1 MVKRFGIENAHLYIE
16 ANETALHEYAKL
28 CQSIDCGF
36 EWKDSY
42 VYALDDPKKLEK
54 EMENVEVH
62 EMNIP
67 IITNVTAEY
76 INCKDDIKKLLKEQ
90 VSNSVLWEDSIR
102 KMISDGVDTF
112 IEIGPGKALSGFMK
126 KIDKSM
132 RVFNVEDMASLSNT
146 LIGLRGE

>member
-1 MVKRFGIENAHLYIE
+1 M
-16 ANETALHEYAKL
+16 
-28 CQSIDCGF
+28 
-36 EWKDSY
+36 
-42 VYALDDPKKLEK
+42 
-54 EMENVEVH
+54 H

-76 INCKDDIKKLLKEQ
+76 INGKDDIKKLLKEQ